1 MLRRLISIAGI
12 ALAALVAQAGT
23 AGADIY
29 TPEDPQPY
37 TVFVSSST
45 VTAGT
50 PFTILA
56 TGPDG
61 QVFLTVSSAAA
72 ADGAVEIA
80 GVTTEAIVVDADG
93 TTRTVTVPAVGTY
106 QVYVTIAAGTVISN
120 VATITAVA
128 PAAGGVL
135 PVSGATSTPYLVL
148 AGALLLAGV
157 TALVAIRARARTRR
171 TESTVV

>member
-1 MLRRLISIAGI
+1 MLRRLISAAGI
-12 ALAALVAQAGT
+12 ALAVLVAPAGT
-23 AGADIY
+23 AAADTY
-29 TPEDPQPY
+29 TPDPEPY

-45 VTAGT
+45 VTVGT
-50 PFTILA
+50 PFTVLA

-80 GVTTEAIVVDADG
+80 GVTTEAIVVDPDG

-106 QVYVTIAAGTVISN
+106 QVYVTNAAGTVISN

-135 PVSGATSTPYLVL
+135 PVTGATSTPYLVL

-157 TALVAIRARARTRR
+157 TALVAIRSRARTRR